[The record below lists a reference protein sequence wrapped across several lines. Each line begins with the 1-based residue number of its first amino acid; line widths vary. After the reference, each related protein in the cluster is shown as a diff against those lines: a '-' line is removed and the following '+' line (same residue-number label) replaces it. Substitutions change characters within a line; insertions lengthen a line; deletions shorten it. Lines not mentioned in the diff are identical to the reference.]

1 MEQIVKYQRLQS
13 GALTATQNLC
23 DFLIPEGGTINL
35 KKSFINVN
43 MSIQS
48 ADVSTNAAAGGVG
61 IYNSHATFS
70 DGGSVS
76 KYVPPIV
83 LVKNAAM
90 SSQKKGLIESIKR
103 VDVLRSSLYQY
114 EKDESEKVDQC
125 FRSLNAPMDENQFAC
140 SPFRDL
146 NSVGTEKSK
155 EVAHDVRIDL
165 SDIFGIAQV
174 ADAFSTDAAGQI
186 RIHTELNID
195 KLGIGQLAANTDGI
209 WTDDTNSKGAMDG
222 VAAAAALTTDL
233 TVLNTTKLY
242 THQESLKHPFFVGQK
257 LAVTF
262 DFTPNGGPLATKTAT
277 VRITGIAHNTT
288 TKKMNLTLD
297 RAYETRTNTN
307 DVIADVTVKGVNHDA
322 ANSAITVNSAEIV
335 VVYNENPPLNKIE
348 YLTYTTEEDSGGN
361 AGSLNKQYQLEP
373 SCVGLIIAMPS
384 TNSSLS
390 SNNYT
395 SYRLMVNNEHQTDR
409 KIEKSS
415 PLEYDRRSRWFQN
428 HAKAIGSLKEQ
439 SRDFSIPIESGN
451 TNQQYTHNNN
461 CIMEVMPQ
469 TEAPKNL
476 GVELV
481 SGANIGDIIFFKEVI
496 KSI

>member
-13 GALTATQNLC
+13 GSLTATQNLC
-23 DFLIPEGGTINL
+23 DFIIPEGGTINL

-48 ADVSTNAAAGGVG
+48 VDADTSAGEGGVG
-61 IYNSHATFS
+61 VYNTHATFS
-70 DGGSVS
+70 DGGSTN

-90 SSQKKGLIESIKR
+90 SCQKKGLIESIKR
-103 VDVLRSSLYQY
+103 VDVLRSSLHQY

-125 FRSLNAPMDENQFAC
+125 FKSINAPKDENQFAC

-146 NSVGTEKSK
+146 NSVGSEKSK
-155 EVAHDVRIDL
+155 EVTHDVRVDL

-195 KLGIGQLAANTDGI
+195 KLGFVQLGANADTI
-209 WTDDTNSKGAMDG
+209 WSDDTNSKGAMGG
-222 VAAAAALTTDL
+222 VATAAATT
-233 TVLNTTKLY
+233 TPLNILRSTKVY
-242 THQESLKHPFFVGQK
+242 THQEALKHPFFVGQK
-257 LAVTF
+257 LEITYN
-262 DFTPNGGPLATKTAT
+262 FTPNGGVLAVRTKT
-277 VRITGIAHNTT
+277 VRITNIVHNTT
-288 TKKMNLTLD
+288 SKQMDLTLD
-297 RAYETRTNTN
+297 REYDTRTHTG
-307 DVIADVTVKGVNHDA
+307 DVIANVLVKGINQDA
-322 ANSAITVNSAEIV
+322 TNTALTVNSAEIV

-348 YLTYTTEEDSGGN
+348 YLTYTTEEDHVGGTT
-361 AGSLNKQYQLEP
+361 LNKQYQLEP
-373 SCVGLIIAMPS
+373 SCVGLIVAMPS

-390 SNNYT
+390 SNNYD

-428 HAKAIGSLKEQ
+428 HAKAIGSLQEE
-439 SRDFSIPIESGN
+439 SRNFEAEISGGGAE
-451 TNQQYTHNNN
+451 YAHNNN

-476 GVELV
+476 SVELV
-481 SGANIGDIIFFKEVI
+481 SAASVGEIIFFKEVI